1 MQNISKLAK
10 ILTPSITLALIGIAV
25 LLLATYQEAFA
36 NNFTVAAVDVKPQ
49 NGLFAFP
56 VSEFQDGKARH
67 FNFRTSPNQSI
78 RFFVIKSSDGVI
90 RAAFDACEVCYRAKK
105 GYAQQGNNMVCLNCN
120 MKFKSVKVNEVTGG
134 CNPSALR
141 RTVKDGKV
149 IIDQR
154 DLLLGA
160 KYFQ

>member
-1 MQNISKLAK
+1 MKNISKLAR
-10 ILTPSITLALIGIAV
+10 ILTPSITLALIGMAV
-25 LLLATYQEAFA
+25 LLLAAHQEAFA

-67 FNFRTSPNQSI
+67 FNFKISPSQSI
-78 RFFVIKSSDGVI
+78 RFFLIKSSDGVI

-105 GYAQQGNNMVCLNCN
+105 GYAQQGDNMVCLNCG

-134 CNPSALR
+134 CNPSALK

-149 IIDQR
+149 IINQQ
-154 DLLLGA
+154 DLLVGA

>member
-1 MQNISKLAK
+1 M
-10 ILTPSITLALIGIAV
+10 AV
-25 LLLATYQEAFA
+25 LLLAAHQEAFA

-49 NGLFAFP
+49 NGLFVFP

-67 FNFRTSPNQSI
+67 FNFKISPNQSI

-105 GYAQQGNNMVCLNCN
+105 GYAQQGDNMVCLNCG

-134 CNPSALR
+134 CNPSALK
-141 RTVKDGKV
+141 RTVKDGNV
-149 IIDQR
+149 IISQQ
-154 DLLLGA
+154 DLLVGA

>member
-1 MQNISKLAK
+1 MKNISKLAR
-10 ILTPSITLALIGIAV
+10 ILTSSITLALIGMAA
-25 LLLATYQEAFA
+25 LLLANHQEAFA

-67 FNFRTSPNQSI
+67 FNFKISPSQSI

-105 GYAQQGNNMVCLNCN
+105 GYAQQGDNMVCLNCG

-134 CNPSALR
+134 CNPSALKR
-141 RTVKDGKV
+141 AAKDGNV
-149 IIDQR
+149 IINQQ
-154 DLLLGA
+154 DLLVGA

>member
-1 MQNISKLAK
+1 MKNISKLART
-10 ILTPSITLALIGIAV
+10 LTPSITLALIGMAV
-25 LLLATYQEAFA
+25 LLLATHQEAFA

-67 FNFRTSPNQSI
+67 FNFKISPNQSI

-105 GYAQQGNNMVCLNCN
+105 GYAQQGDNMVCLNCG

-134 CNPSALR
+134 CNPSALK
-141 RTVKDGKV
+141 RTVKDGNV
-149 IIDQR
+149 IISQQ
-154 DLLLGA
+154 DLLVGA

>member
-1 MQNISKLAK
+1 MKNISKLAR
-10 ILTPSITLALIGIAV
+10 ILTPSITLALIGMAV
-25 LLLATYQEAFA
+25 LLLAAHQEAFA

-49 NGLFAFP
+49 NGLFVFP

-67 FNFRTSPNQSI
+67 FNFKISPNQSI

-105 GYAQQGNNMVCLNCN
+105 GYAQQGDNMVCLNCG

-134 CNPSALR
+134 CNPSALK

-149 IIDQR
+149 IINQQ
-154 DLLLGA
+154 DLLVGE

>member
-1 MQNISKLAK
+1 MQNFSKLAK
-10 ILTPSITLALIGIAV
+10 ILTPSTTLALIGIAV
-25 LLLATYQEAFA
+25 LLLATHQEAFA

-67 FNFRTSPNQSI
+67 FNFRMSPNQSI

-105 GYAQQGNNMVCLNCN
+105 GYAQQGNNMICLNCG

>member
-1 MQNISKLAK
+1 MKNISKLAR
-10 ILTPSITLALIGIAV
+10 ILTPSITLALIGMAV
-25 LLLATYQEAFA
+25 LLLAAHQEAFA

-49 NGLFAFP
+49 NGLFVFP

-67 FNFRTSPNQSI
+67 FNFKISPNQSI

-105 GYAQQGNNMVCLNCN
+105 GYAQQGDNMVCLNCG

-134 CNPSALR
+134 CNPSALK
-141 RTVKDGKV
+141 RTVKDGNV
-149 IIDQR
+149 IISQQ
-154 DLLLGA
+154 DLLVGA

>member
-1 MQNISKLAK
+1 MKNISKLAR
-10 ILTPSITLALIGIAV
+10 ILTPSITLALIGMAV
-25 LLLATYQEAFA
+25 LLLAADQEAFA

-49 NGLFAFP
+49 NGLFVFP

-67 FNFRTSPNQSI
+67 FNFKISPNQSI

-105 GYAQQGNNMVCLNCN
+105 GYAQQGDNMVCLNCG

-134 CNPSALR
+134 CNPSALKR
-141 RTVKDGKV
+141 AVKDGNV
-149 IIDQR
+149 IINQQ
-154 DLLLGA
+154 DLLVGA

>member
-1 MQNISKLAK
+1 MKNISKLAR
-10 ILTPSITLALIGIAV
+10 ILTPSITLALIGMAV
-25 LLLATYQEAFA
+25 LLLAAHQEAFA

-67 FNFRTSPNQSI
+67 FNFKISPSQSI

-105 GYAQQGNNMVCLNCN
+105 GYAQQGDNMVCLNCG

-134 CNPSALR
+134 CNPSALK
-141 RTVKDGKV
+141 RTVKDGNV
-149 IIDQR
+149 IISQQ
-154 DLLLGA
+154 DLLVGA

>member
-1 MQNISKLAK
+1 MKKLSNSSKMM
-10 ILTPSITLALIGIAV
+10 TLSMTFLLIG
-25 LLLATYQEAFA
+25 LAFTPLMTADYAFA
-36 NNFTVAAVDVKPQ
+36 GNFTVPAVNAQPH
-49 NGLFAFP
+49 NGFFSFP
-56 VSEFQDGKARH
+56 VSEFQDGRARH
-67 FNFRTSPNQSI
+67 FSFQVSPNKTI

-90 RAAFDACEVCYRAKK
+90 RAAFDACEVCYRAQK
-105 GYAQQGNNMVCLNCN
+105 GYVQQGDNMVCMNCG

-149 IIDQR
+149 LISQQDM
-154 DLLLGA
+154 LVGA

>member
-1 MQNISKLAK
+1 MKNISKLAR
-10 ILTPSITLALIGIAV
+10 ILTPSITLALIGMAV
-25 LLLATYQEAFA
+25 LLLAAHQEAFA

-67 FNFRTSPNQSI
+67 FNFKISPSQSI

-105 GYAQQGNNMVCLNCN
+105 GYAQQGDNMVCLNCG

-134 CNPSALR
+134 CNPSALK
-141 RTVKDGKV
+141 RTVEDGKV
-149 IIDQR
+149 IINQQ
-154 DLLLGA
+154 DLLVGA

>member
-1 MQNISKLAK
+1 MQNISKSAK
-10 ILTPSITLALIGIAV
+10 ILTSSITLALIGMAV
-25 LLLATYQEAFA
+25 LLLVTHHVAFA
-36 NNFTVAAVDVKPQ
+36 ANFTVPAVDVQSQ
-49 NGLFAFP
+49 NGVFSFP

-67 FNFRTSPNQSI
+67 FNFKISPNQSI

-90 RAAFDACEVCYRAKK
+90 RAAFDACEVCYRAQK
-105 GYAQQGNNMVCLNCN
+105 GYAQQGDNMVCLNCG

-134 CNPSALR
+134 CNPSPLK

-149 IIDQR
+149 IINQQ
-154 DLLLGA
+154 DLLVGA

>member
-1 MQNISKLAK
+1 MKNISKLAR
-10 ILTPSITLALIGIAV
+10 ILTPSITLALIGMAV
-25 LLLATYQEAFA
+25 LLLAAHQEAFA

-49 NGLFAFP
+49 NGLFSFP

-67 FNFRTSPNQSI
+67 FNFKLSPSQSI
-78 RFFVIKSSDGVI
+78 RFFLIKSSDGVI

-105 GYAQQGNNMVCLNCN
+105 GYAQQGDNMVCLNCG

-134 CNPSALR
+134 CNPSALK
-141 RTVKDGKV
+141 RTVKDGNV
-149 IIDQR
+149 IINQQ
-154 DLLLGA
+154 DLLVGA